1 MVIMGEFRRTPRIT
15 LRAGS
20 RGRDHW
26 PDASFA
32 LFAGAVRTGQV
43 IGETD
48 SRAERPTTRG
58 LRPQNVLATIY
69 HALGIDPRQQV
80 PDFSGRP
87 MSLLD
92 DGDPITELIG

>member
-1 MVIMGEFRRTPRIT
+1 VGGTESKISGPKTRR
-15 LRAGS
+15 
-20 RGRDHW
+20 
-26 PDASFA
+26 
-32 LFAGAVRTGQV
+32 
-43 IGETD
+43 
-48 SRAERPTTRG
+48 

-69 HALGIDPRQQV
+69 HSLGIDPRQQV